1 MADQIEHCIEW
12 QVESLLEIGDS
23 AKYQRATQ
31 ARVPGAQFIL
41 AEPVGRDDIGI
52 QRRFVY
58 LVQGLAPEI
67 HAQDRSVAGRIGT
80 PQVKCDDAMR
90 LESVAG
96 FFQGFPDDGIDQTLA
111 RFEMP
116 GWLIEYGVF
125 ASCFLDDQKPPL
137 VRHDGGDGDMG
148 FPNFGRVAFRLAHA
162 GKFTSKTRR
171 AIAPHPRPFN
181 AEESEVPWVLP
192 LSRPMVGCAPNGP
205 KRRFRDRQ

>member
-1 MADQIEHCIEW
+1 M
-12 QVESLLEIGDS
+12 ESLLEIGDS

-67 HAQDRSVAGRIGT
+67 HAQDRSVAGRIRT
-80 PQVKCDDAMR
+80 PQVKRDDAMGP
-90 LESVAG
+90 ESVAG
-96 FFQGFPDDGIDQTLA
+96 FFQCFPDDGIDQALT
-111 RFEMP
+111 RFEMT

-125 ASCFLDDQKPPL
+125 AGRFLDDQKPPL
-137 VRHDGGDGDMG
+137 VRHDGSDGDMW
-148 FPNFGRVAFRLAHA
+148 FPHRGRVEFQLAHV
-162 GKFTSKTRR
+162 GKFTSKTGG
-171 AIAPHPRPFN
+171 AIAPRAAPAE
-181 AEESEVPWVLP
+181 AEESEALWVLS

-205 KRRFRDRQ
+205 KRGFRDRQ